1 MSNNV
6 NIEDRIKEI
15 GNEIYLSLGGGVPSI
30 FDTGKWKGKL
40 MAAAMED
47 ESYKMQLFRFID
59 VLPSLKDSSLVFK
72 LLNQY
77 FSDGHG
83 ASNLLLRGFTR
94 VAAKAPMPHLAAKVV
109 VSGIESFARQ
119 FIAGA
124 TAQDVLA
131 ASKKMRDEG
140 FAFSLDILG
149 EAVLS
154 HAEVQGYTARYL
166 DLLTTLGPIIGKWST
181 VPILDS
187 DHRGPIPRWD
197 VSLKISSFDSQL
209 DPTDWDGSIARAVKG
224 VAPVL
229 EMAKQWSAGVT
240 LDMESYYYKDLTI
253 AIFKRLAELH
263 PNLPAVGIAL
273 QAYLK
278 DTKADLDA
286 LVDWARKKGLS
297 IGLRL
302 VKGAYWDYETVLS
315 KQKGWP
321 CPVFLS
327 KEETDRNY
335 EVLATVLLKNVS
347 HIRPAIA
354 THNIRTISHAA
365 AVAESLGLPKSAFE
379 FQSLYGMA
387 EPIRHSLKNKG
398 YRVRVYTPVGQ
409 LIPGMAY
416 FIRRLLENTSN
427 ESFLRKSFADKRPFE
442 ELIRPPEVVTASHAE
457 EVSVEV
463 FRNEPHFDFSK
474 SENREYMKEALGET
488 KLMFGKRYPLFIDSN
503 EVRSDKESPS
513 LNPARPSE
521 VVGMVSQAAVD
532 HVDRAILA
540 ARNAWKNWSRTS
552 VNERSRFLVQAAARM
567 RKKRFRLAALQVYE
581 VGKSW
586 QEADADV
593 AEAIDFLEYYAR
605 EMLRLDVASLVTSFP
620 GEDNRYLYQ
629 PKGIGV
635 VISPWNFPLAIPA
648 GMVSAAVVTGNC
660 VIFKPSSLS
669 PVLGWE
675 LVRAFHEAGLPSG
688 VLQFL
693 PGSGE
698 EIGEYLVSHPQVNLI
713 AFTGSL
719 DAGLR
724 IMQRAAMC
732 HPEQNSVKTVIAEMG
747 GKNAIIVDET
757 ADLDEAVRGVLQSA
771 FGYQGQKCSAC
782 SRVIPVG
789 YVFEEFCER
798 LVQAIES
805 IAIGD
810 PEDPGNTMGPLI
822 DEKAVEKVRHYV
834 RLGMEQAT
842 PLLMKEINLDGYFV
856 GPTVFADVDPASPL
870 AREEIFGPV
879 LAIFR
884 APDID
889 SAVEL
894 ANNTSYGLTGGIYSR
909 SPENIGKVRNKLRVG
924 NLYINRKIT
933 GALVGRQPFG
943 GIGMSGLG
951 TKAGGPDYLLQFM
964 HAQSICENTMRRGFA
979 PTSE

>member
-1 MSNNV
+1 MSSNV
-6 NIEDRIKEI
+6 NLENSIKEI
-15 GNEIYLSLGGGVPSI
+15 GREIYSSLGGGVPSL

-40 MAAAMED
+40 MASAMED
-47 ESYKMQLFRFID
+47 ESYKVQLFRFID

-72 LLNQY
+72 LLDEH
-77 FSDGHG
+77 FSDIEG
-83 ASNLLLRGFTR
+83 ARNVLLRGITR
-94 VAAKAPMPHLAAKVV
+94 VAAKAPMPQLAAKVV
-109 VSGIESFARQ
+109 ISGIESFARQ
-119 FIAGA
+119 FIAGE
-124 TAQDVLA
+124 TARDVLA
-131 ASKKMRDEG
+131 PLVKLRDEG

-154 HAEVQGYTARYL
+154 DAEVDQYAARYM
-166 DLLTTLGPIIGKWST
+166 DLLANLGPAIGKWRT
-181 VPILDS
+181 VPVLDS
-187 DHRGPIPRWD
+187 DHRGPIPRWE

-209 DPTDWDGSIARAVKG
+209 DPTDWDGSITRAVNG

-229 EMAKQWSAGVT
+229 EMAKEQGAGITV
-240 LDMESYYYKDLTI
+240 DMESYYYKDLTI

-263 PNLPAVGIAL
+263 PDLPAVGIVL

-278 DTKADLDA
+278 DSKADLDA
-286 LVDWARKKGLS
+286 LVDWVKEKDLT

-315 KQKGWP
+315 QQKGWP

-327 KEETDRNY
+327 KEETDFNY
-335 EVLATVLLKNVS
+335 EELATVLLQNAS

-365 AVAESLGLPKSAFE
+365 AVAESLGLPKEAFE

-387 EPIRHSLKNKG
+387 EPIRQALRKKD
-398 YRVRVYTPVGQ
+398 YRVRIYTPVGQ
-409 LIPGMAY
+409 LVPGMAY

-427 ESFLRKSFADKRPFE
+427 ESFLRKSFSDRRPFD
-442 ELIRPPEVVTASHAE
+442 ELIRPPQVKDTSAAE
-457 EVSVEV
+457 KDSGEA
-463 FRNEPHFDFSK
+463 FRNEPLFDFSK
-474 SENREYMKEALGET
+474 AENRERMKEALGKT
-488 KLMFGKRYPLFIDSN
+488 KAEFGKRYPLLIGSG

-521 VVGMVSQAAVD
+521 AVGIVSQATVE
-532 HVDRAILA
+532 HVDRAIVA
-540 ARNAWKNWSRTS
+540 AGAAWKSWSRTPAE
-552 VNERSRFLVQAAARM
+552 ERSRFLFRAAARM
-567 RKKRFRLAALQVYE
+567 RKERFSLAALQVYE
-581 VGKSW
+581 VGKSR

-605 EMLRLDVASLVTSFP
+605 EMLRLDAASLVTSLP
-620 GEDNRYLYQ
+620 GEENQYRYR
-629 PKGIGV
+629 PKGLAV

-648 GMVSAAVVTGNC
+648 GMVSAALVTGNC

-669 PVLGWE
+669 PVIGWN
-675 LVRAFHEAGLPSG
+675 LVRIFHEIGLPPG

-698 EIGEYLVSHPQVNLI
+698 EIGEYLVSHPHVDLI
-713 AFTGSL
+713 VFTGSK

-724 IMQRAAMC
+724 IMQRAAVR
-732 HPEQNSVKTVIAEMG
+732 HPEQRSVKTVIAEMG
-747 GKNAIIVDET
+747 GKNAVIVDET
-757 ADLDEAVRGVLQSA
+757 ADLDEAVRGVIQSA
-771 FGYQGQKCSAC
+771 LGYQGQKCSAC
-782 SRVIPVG
+782 SRVIAVG
-789 YVFEEFCER
+789 HVLDEFCKR

-810 PEDPGNTMGPLI
+810 PEDPGHIIGPVI
-822 DEKAVEKVRHYV
+822 DEKAVEKIRHYV
-834 RLGMEQAT
+834 KLGMEQAK
-842 PLLMKEINLDGYFV
+842 PLLIKQVDLDGYFV
-856 GPTVFADVDPASPL
+856 GPAVFVDVDPASPL

-879 LAIFR
+879 LVIMR

-889 SAVEL
+889 RAIAL
-894 ANNTSYGLTGGIYSR
+894 ANNTAYGLTGGIYSR
-909 SPENIGKVRNKLRVG
+909 SPENIGKAQRELKVG

-943 GIGMSGLG
+943 GIGMSGAG
-951 TKAGGPDYLLQFM
+951 SKAGGPDYLLQFM

-979 PTSE
+979 PTNG